1 MPSNIARYIHDQ
13 CIQELEH
20 ELRLRERE
28 ILLLR
33 ETAEEVSRQLH
44 LDKLLPLVAERARD
58 LISAETVLIP
68 VLDGDCEHYTYRA
81 GSGKDAAE
89 IIGETLPLELGI
101 CGWVWRNNRPW
112 WGGVID
118 DLEADERTRWEKE
131 ATSVIMV
138 PLMGRNHFLG
148 GISGIRKTRIEQFTE
163 RDKDLLSLFATQVAI
178 ALENAITFA
187 ELETAKRQ
195 ADEYRR
201 DLQALNRELLE
212 TNRQLENL
220 ALYDSLTGLPNR
232 NLLHDRVTQH
242 IHSAQRECGKVA
254 IIMLDLDRFKEVNDT
269 LGHQA
274 GDILLEKVGRRFRD
288 ALRKTDTIGRLG
300 GDEFAVI
307 LPGADSAGARQV
319 AAQLLKVL
327 DTPFDIRGT
336 DCLVDASAGISLF
349 PHHGN
354 DVSTLFRCADVAM
367 YIAKQDRTSCFVYD
381 PDKDRNTLHHLT
393 LMTDLSEALHSEQI
407 QLYYQPKLDC
417 SSGMITGV
425 EALMRWN
432 HPVRGFVSPEAFIP
446 AMEQSGLIRR
456 YTFWA
461 LEEAYRQC
469 IAWNDAGYDLT
480 ISVNISMCNLRDT
493 QLLDHVQK
501 LRNRWN
507 PRPGALIMEL
517 TESAIMGDPDYVSTV
532 LNRLSTLGIEF
543 SIDDFGTGYSSLSHL
558 KRLPVN
564 ELKIDK
570 SFVRE
575 VDGDEDDAAIVRSTI
590 DLAHNMGLR
599 VVAEGV
605 ETSGCLHT
613 LRNFGCCQAQGY
625 FIARPAAPEELLP
638 CLESGSWP
646 LRRLQK

>member
-1 MPSNIARYIHDQ
+1 LKIR
-13 CIQELEH
+13 
-20 ELRLRERE
+20 
-28 ILLLR
+28 
-33 ETAEEVSRQLH
+33 AEERV
-44 LDKLLPLVAERARD
+44 DEMIA
-58 LISAETVLIP
+58 
-68 VLDGDCEHYTYRA
+68 
-81 GSGKDAAE
+81 
-89 IIGETLPLELGI
+89 
-101 CGWVWRNNRPW
+101 
-112 WGGVID
+112 GGVTV
-118 DLEADERTRWEKE
+118 EAKTE
-131 ATSVIMV
+131 AAVK
-138 PLMGRNHFLG
+138 
-148 GISGIRKTRIEQFTE
+148 GI
-163 RDKDLLSLFATQVAI
+163 
-178 ALENAITFA
+178 
-187 ELETAKRQ
+187 
-195 ADEYRR
+195 EY
-201 DLQALNRELLE
+201 
-212 TNRQLENL
+212 T
-220 ALYDSLTGLPNR
+220 
-232 NLLHDRVTQH
+232 
-242 IHSAQRECGKVA
+242 
-254 IIMLDLDRFKEVNDT
+254 
-269 LGHQA
+269 
-274 GDILLEKVGRRFRD
+274 DI
-288 ALRKTDTIGRLG
+288 
-300 GDEFAVI
+300 
-307 LPGADSAGARQV
+307 
-319 AAQLLKVL
+319 
-327 DTPFDIRGT
+327 
-336 DCLVDASAGISLF
+336 
-349 PHHGN
+349 
-354 DVSTLFRCADVAM
+354 
-367 YIAKQDRTSCFVYD
+367 VYD